1 MSRRVTPIVVGLVT
15 VAMLTFGQLCAFST
29 LLAPV
34 HPETEGVTADHAADS
49 NDHEATCD
57 PSQCGGEREDGEHG
71 CPSGASMCC
80 STWGPPTARLAVV
93 PPSSVYLSMAD
104 AWLVVPQSHALDVR
118 AAEVALFELAR
129 PPGNPTDALLAST
142 LSRRGPPALI

>member
-1 MSRRVTPIVVGLVT
+1 
-15 VAMLTFGQLCAFST
+15 MLAFGQLCAFST

-34 HPETEGVTADHAADS
+34 HPEAAGVTADQATEAD
-49 NDHEATCD
+49 DHEATCD
-57 PSQCGGEREDGEHG
+57 PSQCGGENEDSEHG

-80 STWGPPTARLAVV
+80 STWGPPTARLALV
-93 PPSSVYLSMAD
+93 PPSSVFMSMAD
-104 AWLVVPQSHALDVR
+104 AWLVVLQGHALDVR

-129 PPGNPTDALLAST
+129 PPGRPANSLLAST